1 MNARDGEIR
10 HGRHHMSAR
19 VIGARAKLRHR
30 EQCESLDLEAK
41 S

>member
-1 MNARDGEIR
+1 MNALDGENR

-19 VIGARAKLRHR
+19 VIGARLLRRR
-30 EQCESLDLEAK
+30 EQLEAK